1 MNPLSLFGNSEIL
14 GERTKN
20 EFKSKTI
27 SEESKFVDVS
37 NKQTPPD
44 IVISSPKPKSGIQ
57 QNIQTQQSTNN
68 QSKQKESKQEP
79 KVQFP
84 ELGMPP
90 SYSQPQSQP
99 QRQGGLTQGVS
110 AIGKETPKEIKVLAF
125 QHKALNELQKTYS
138 NERNNTAKI
147 NLNSSLSVPSNPDI
161 SFGDIDSSPN
171 PKIKKYQNDST
182 KLRVLFCGTY
192 PIGQSNGY
200 SRVVY
205 YIAKYLGRH
214 EDDLQFTVYGFQ
226 NYKQTAGS
234 EIRNNIPK
242 NVILHDALETEE
254 PRRHGFGEKEIG
266 TFLRKNPQDVVIIF
280 NDMVVTGS
288 LVQTIMNELTPA
300 ERSKFLLVSYM
311 DQVYPYQKKMYM
323 DMLNNYF
330 DAIIAFTPYWRK
342 IVRILGLKKEIP
354 CFVFPHGFDHEL
366 YYPIPRKTAR
376 VFFNIPEDAFVILNL
391 NRNQPRKRW
400 DHTMIAFAELTGEYY
415 KYVKANPGKKT
426 RPICLMVG
434 TSLDGPWDIKEV
446 YQHELHLR
454 GVPHSFA
461 ENFIVALANP
471 QQLSDRDI
479 NILYN
484 ACDIGI
490 NTCEGEGYGLCQI
503 EHLGVGAPQVCP
515 RIGGLQEFVNENNS
529 TPIEAKWKYY
539 IDKGRDGIGGIAEIG
554 DPLEYGQAMWKY
566 YLNPKLYEK
575 HSKQGR
581 KDILTHYRWE
591 TVVEYFYHLLKH
603 ISTNVKKQK

>member
-1 MNPLSLFGNSEIL
+1 
-14 GERTKN
+14 
-20 EFKSKTI
+20 
-27 SEESKFVDVS
+27 
-37 NKQTPPD
+37 
-44 IVISSPKPKSGIQ
+44 
-57 QNIQTQQSTNN
+57 
-68 QSKQKESKQEP
+68 
-79 KVQFP
+79 
-84 ELGMPP
+84 
-90 SYSQPQSQP
+90 
-99 QRQGGLTQGVS
+99 
-110 AIGKETPKEIKVLAF
+110 
-125 QHKALNELQKTYS
+125 
-138 NERNNTAKI
+138 
-147 NLNSSLSVPSNPDI
+147 
-161 SFGDIDSSPN
+161 
-171 PKIKKYQNDST
+171 
-182 KLRVLFCGTY
+182 
-192 PIGQSNGY
+192 
-200 SRVVY
+200 
-205 YIAKYLGRH
+205 
-214 EDDLQFTVYGFQ
+214 
-226 NYKQTAGS
+226 
-234 EIRNNIPK
+234 
-242 NVILHDALETEE
+242 
-254 PRRHGFGEKEIG
+254 
-266 TFLRKNPQDVVIIF
+266 
-280 NDMVVTGS
+280 
-288 LVQTIMNELTPA
+288 
-300 ERSKFLLVSYM
+300 M

-342 IVRILGLKKEIP
+342 TVRILGLKKEIP

-376 VFFNIPEDAFVILNL
+376 VFFNIPDDAFVVLNL

-415 KYVKANPGKKT
+415 KYVQANPGKKT

-484 ACDIGI
+484 ACDVGI

-515 RIGGLQEFVNENNS
+515 RIGGLQEFVNSENS

>member
-1 MNPLSLFGNSEIL
+1 MNPLAAFGKSETL
-14 GERTKN
+14 GGRTTQN
-20 EFKSKTI
+20 EYKSTPI
-27 SEESKFVDVS
+27 SQLQP
-37 NKQTPPD
+37 QTPPP
-44 IVISSPKPKSGIQ
+44 SQTKPTPLQ
-57 QNIQTQQSTNN
+57 LPQ
-68 QSKQKESKQEP
+68 
-79 KVQFP
+79 
-84 ELGMPP
+84 LGMPP
-90 SYSQPQSQP
+90 SFQPSAPP
-99 QRQGGLTQGVS
+99 QTN
-110 AIGKETPKEIKVLAF
+110 KPKEIKVKAF
-125 QHKALNELQKTYS
+125 QHKELVELQRTYKPLKS
-138 NERNNTAKI
+138 IAELKSNNTPISDII
-147 NLNSSLSVPSNPDI
+147 NVGGPDV
-161 SFGDIDSSPN
+161 SPLIQRYKN
-171 PKIKKYQNDST
+171 DPK

-234 EIRNNIPK
+234 EIRNNIPS
-242 NVILHDALETEE
+242 NVILHDALATEE
-254 PRRHGFGEKEIG
+254 PKRHGFGELEMAH
-266 TFLRKNPQDVVIIF
+266 FLRKNPQDIVIIF

-288 LVQTIMNELTPA
+288 IVQTIMNQLTPA

-311 DQVYPYQKKMYM
+311 DQVYPYQKKVYM

-342 IVRILGLKKEIP
+342 TVRILGLRKEIP

-376 VFFNIPEDAFVILNL
+376 VFFNLPEDAFVVLNL

-400 DHTMIAFAELTGEYY
+400 DHTMIAFAEFTAEYY
-415 KYVKANPGKKT
+415 KYTQANPTKT
-426 RPICLMVG
+426 HRPIRLLVG

-454 GVPHSFA
+454 GVPHEFA
-461 ENFIVALANP
+461 EQFIVALSNP
-471 QQLSDRDI
+471 QQLSDKDI
-479 NILYN
+479 NVLYN
-484 ACDIGI
+484 SCDVGI

-503 EHLGVGAPQVCP
+503 EHLAVGAPQVCP
-515 RIGGLQEFVNENNS
+515 KIGGLQEFLSNENS
-529 TPIEAKWKYY
+529 TLIDAKWKYY
-539 IDKGRDGIGGIAEIG
+539 IDKTRDGIGGIAEIG
-554 DPLEYGQAMWKY
+554 DPLEYGQALWKY
-566 YLNPKLYEK
+566 YMNPKLCEK
-575 HSKQGR
+575 HAKQGR

-603 ISTNVKKQK
+603 IAKDVKKRV